1 VADPTPDAAPA
12 ATSDVHPVL
21 EMRRITK
28 HFPGVRALHL
38 VDFRLLPGEV
48 HALMGQ
54 NGAGKS
60 TLVKV
65 LTGVHTPDLG
75 QLLLDGQEIKP
86 QSPLDAQRLGIST
99 VYQEVNLCTN
109 LSVAENILLGREGT
123 SNVAIRWRAM
133 RKKAQALL
141 AELNVHIDV
150 AAPLSSYPLAVQ
162 QMVAIARSLTSEGER
177 SGRAPAKLLILDEP
191 TSSLAEDEVKMLF
204 SVMRR
209 LKAQGMA
216 ILFITHFLDQAF
228 EISDRFTVLRNGQL
242 VGEYPV
248 AALTP
253 MDLIVKM
260 VGKEIAEEVSSRVAR
275 SAQTDAAVQASAVP
289 PGAAPAAA
297 AAAPATTPGTSAEP
311 SEPVFLQARGLGKK
325 GTVRGI
331 DLEVQPGKAIGI
343 TGLLGSGRTE
353 TARLLFG
360 IDRADRGTLAI
371 EGKPVRFTSPLDA
384 IQRGLGFCP
393 EDRKSEGV
401 IADLSIRENIILA
414 LQCKRGI
421 FRSLS
426 RARQDEIARSYIELL
441 GIKAH
446 DADVPIAKLSGGNQ
460 QKALLARWLATD
472 PRMLIL
478 DEPTRGID
486 VGAKVEIMAQVMGL
500 CDNGMAVVF
509 SSSEM
514 AEILQYSDRVVVMR
528 DRTKV
533 GELDAARADER
544 QIFELIAGA

>member
-1 VADPTPDAAPA
+1 MPDGAADRLPGA
-12 ATSDVHPVL
+12 ATEPQPVL

-28 HFPGVRALHL
+28 DFQGVRALAE

-65 LTGVHTPDLG
+65 LTGVHHADAG
-75 QLLLDGQEIKP
+75 QLLLEGREIRP
-86 QSPLDAQRLGIST
+86 QSPLDARRLGIST

-109 LSVAENILLGREGT
+109 LSVAENIFLGAEGT
-123 SNVAIRWRAM
+123 SNLAIRWRAM

-141 AELNVHIDV
+141 AELNIAIDV
-150 AAPLSSYPLAVQ
+150 SAPLSRYPLAIQ
-162 QMVAIARSLTSEGER
+162 QMVAIARSLTTEHEHAGGAR
-177 SGRAPAKLLILDEP
+177 TKLLILDEP
-191 TSSLAEDEVKMLF
+191 TSSLTADEVEMLF

-209 LKAQGMA
+209 LKARGIA

-228 EISDRFTVLRNGQL
+228 AISDRFTVLRNGQL

-248 AALTP
+248 GALSQ

-260 VGKEIAEEVSSRVAR
+260 LGKEIAAAEHGRAAR
-275 SAQTDAAVQASAVP
+275 AAPGDAAP
-289 PGAAPAAA
+289 P
-297 AAAPATTPGTSAEP
+297 
-311 SEPVFLQARGLGKK
+311 FLQARGLGRR
-325 GTVRGI
+325 GSVGGI
-331 DLEVQPGKAIGI
+331 DLDVIPGKAIGI
-343 TGLLGSGRTE
+343 AGLLGSGRTE

-360 IDRADRGTLAI
+360 IDHADAGSLTVDNH
-371 EGKPVRFTSPLDA
+371 PVRLRSPLDA
-384 IQRGLGFCP
+384 IRRRFGFCP
-393 EDRKSEGV
+393 EDRKAEG
-401 IADLSIRENIILA
+401 ILPELSLRENIIIA
-414 LQCKRGI
+414 LQCRRGI
-421 FRSLS
+421 FRGLS
-426 RARQDEIARSYIELL
+426 RARQDEIARSYIALL

-446 DADVPIAKLSGGNQ
+446 DADAPIATLSGGNQ

-514 AEILQYSDRVVVMR
+514 SEILDYSDRVVVLR

-533 GELDAARADER
+533 GELDAASADEQQVFR
-544 QIFELIAGA
+544 LIAGG

>member
-1 VADPTPDAAPA
+1 
-12 ATSDVHPVL
+12 
-21 EMRRITK
+21 
-28 HFPGVRALHL
+28 
-38 VDFRLLPGEV
+38 
-48 HALMGQ
+48 MGQ

-65 LTGVHTPDLG
+65 LTGVHSPDAG
-75 QLLLDGQEIKP
+75 QLLLDGREIRP
-86 QSPLDAQRLGIST
+86 QSPLDAQRLGITT

-109 LSVAENILLGREGT
+109 LSVAENIFLGLEGT
-123 SNVAIRWRAM
+123 SNLAIRWRAM
-133 RKKAQALL
+133 RKKAQVLL
-141 AELNVHIDV
+141 ADLNVHIDV
-150 AAPLSSYPLAVQ
+150 TAPLSSYPLAVQ
-162 QMVAIARSLTSEGER
+162 QMVAIARSLAAQT
-177 SGRAPAKLLILDEP
+177 GRDAEVRTKLLILDEP
-191 TSSLAEDEVKMLF
+191 TSSLAEDEVQMLF
-204 SVMRR
+204 SVIRR
-209 LKAQGMA
+209 LKAQGIA

-228 EISDRFTVLRNGQL
+228 EISDRFTVLRNGQR

-260 VGKEIAEEVSSRVAR
+260 VGKEIAE
-275 SAQTDAAVQASAVP
+275 
-289 PGAAPAAA
+289 AAPSRAARVGQA
-297 AAAPATTPGTSAEP
+297 RAPGPA
-311 SEPVFLQARGLGKK
+311 FLQARGLGKK
-325 GTVRGI
+325 SSVTGI
-331 DLEVQPGKAIGI
+331 DLDVLPGKAVGI
-343 TGLLGSGRTE
+343 AGLLGSGRTE

-360 IDRADRGTLAI
+360 ADRADRGTLAI
-371 EGKPVRFTSPLDA
+371 EGKPVRFASPLDA

-393 EDRKSEGV
+393 EDRKSEGI
-401 IADLSIRENIILA
+401 IAELSIRENIILA

-426 RARQDEIARSYIELL
+426 RARQDEIARSYIALL

-514 AEILQYSDRVVVMR
+514 AEVLQYSDRVVVMR

-533 GELDAARADER
+533 GELDAAAADEH
-544 QIFELIAGA
+544 QVFQLIAGG

>member
-1 VADPTPDAAPA
+1 MSDAPTDESSGTGEPR
-12 ATSDVHPVL
+12 PVL

-28 HFPGVRALHL
+28 DFQGVRALAE
-38 VDFRLLPGEV
+38 VDLRLLPGEV

-65 LTGVHTPDLG
+65 LTGVHQADAG
-75 QLLLDGQEIKP
+75 QLLLDGREIRP

-109 LSVAENILLGREGT
+109 LSVAENIFLGAEGT
-123 SNVAIRWRAM
+123 SNLAIRWREM
-133 RKKAQALL
+133 RRKAQALL
-141 AELNVHIDV
+141 AELNITIDV
-150 AAPLSSYPLAVQ
+150 RAPLSRYPLAIQ
-162 QMVAIARSLTSEGER
+162 QMVAIARSLTAEHEHA
-177 SGRAPAKLLILDEP
+177 GRARTKLLILDEP
-191 TSSLAEDEVKMLF
+191 TSSLTADEVEMLF
-204 SVMRR
+204 LVIRR
-209 LKAQGMA
+209 LKARGIA

-228 EISDRFTVLRNGQL
+228 AISDRFTVLRNGQR

-248 AALTP
+248 AELTQI
-253 MDLIVKM
+253 DLIVKM
-260 VGKEIAEEVSSRVAR
+260 LGKEIAAVSQRAAR
-275 SAQTDAAVQASAVP
+275 
-289 PGAAPAAA
+289 AAPGDA
-297 AAAPATTPGTSAEP
+297 AAAP
-311 SEPVFLQARGLGKK
+311 FLQARGLGRR
-325 GTVRGI
+325 GSVGGI
-331 DLEVQPGKAIGI
+331 DLDVAPGKAIAI

-360 IDRADRGTLAI
+360 IDHADAGTLTI
-371 EGKPVRFTSPLDA
+371 DGKPVRLRSPLDA
-384 IQRGLGFCP
+384 IRRRFGFCP
-393 EDRKSEGV
+393 EDRK
-401 IADLSIRENIILA
+401 ADGILPELSLRENIILA
-414 LQCKRGI
+414 LQCRRGI
-421 FRSLS
+421 FRRLS
-426 RARQDEIARSYIELL
+426 RARQHEIARSYIALL

-446 DADVPIAKLSGGNQ
+446 DADAPIAILSGGNQ

-486 VGAKVEIMAQVMGL
+486 VGGKVEIMAQVMGL

-514 AEILQYSDRVVVMR
+514 PEVLDYADRVVVLR

-533 GELDAARADER
+533 GELDAAGADEH
-544 QIFELIAGA
+544 QVFQLIAGG

>member
-1 VADPTPDAAPA
+1 VSETVDPA
-12 ATSDVHPVL
+12 AGSPGDQPEGRAESAVRPVVEL
-21 EMRRITK
+21 RGITK
-28 HFPGVRALHL
+28 HFQGVRALSG

-65 LTGVHTPDLG
+65 LTGVYRADAG
-75 QLLLDGQEIKP
+75 QLLLDGHAISP
-86 QSPLDAQRLGIST
+86 QSPLEAQRLGIST
-99 VYQEVNLCTN
+99 VYQEVNLCPN
-109 LSVAENILLGREGT
+109 LSVAENILLGIEGT
-123 SNVAIRWRAM
+123 SHWAIRWRAL
-133 RKKAQALL
+133 RRRAHALL
-141 AELNVHIDV
+141 ADLNIHIDV
-150 AAPLSSYPLAVQ
+150 AAPLARYPLAVQ
-162 QMVAIARSLTSEGER
+162 QMVAIARAL
-177 SGRAPAKLLILDEP
+177 APHEQTGKARIKVLILDEP

-209 LKAQGMA
+209 LKAQGIA
-216 ILFITHFLDQAF
+216 ILFITHFLKQAF
-228 EISDRFTVLRNGQL
+228 EISDRFTVLRNGSR

-248 AALTP
+248 AALSP

-260 VGKEIAEEVSSRVAR
+260 VGKEIAAAGPAR
-275 SAQTDAAVQASAVP
+275 AAR
-289 PGAAPAAA
+289 AAPDQTAR
-297 AAAPATTPGTSAEP
+297 AEQP
-311 SEPVFLQARGLGKK
+311 FLRVRGLGKR
-325 GTVRGI
+325 GSVTGI
-331 DLEVQPGKAIGI
+331 DLDVQPGKAIGI
-343 TGLLGSGRTE
+343 AGLLGSGRTE

-360 IDRADRGTLAI
+360 IDHADRGTLAV
-371 EGKPVRFTSPLDA
+371 EGKPVRFGSPLEA
-384 IQRGLGFCP
+384 IQHGLGFCP
-393 EDRKSEGV
+393 EDRKAEG
-401 IADLSIRENIILA
+401 ILGELSLRENIILA
-414 LQCKRGI
+414 LQCKRGL

-426 RARQDEIARSYIELL
+426 RARQDEIARQYIALL
-441 GIKAH
+441 GIKAR
-446 DADVPIAKLSGGNQ
+446 DADVPIATLSGGNQ

-514 AEILQYSDRVVVMR
+514 TEVLDYADRVVVMR

-533 GELDAARADER
+533 GELDAAAADEH
-544 QIFELIAGA
+544 QVFQLIAGG

>member
-1 VADPTPDAAPA
+1 MPEAMPA
-12 ATSDVHPVL
+12 AKVDARPVL
-21 EMRRITK
+21 EMRGITK
-28 HFPGVRALHL
+28 QFPGVRALSA

-65 LTGVHTPDLG
+65 MTGVHPPDAG
-75 QLLLDGQEIKP
+75 QLLLDGQEIRP

-99 VYQEVNLCTN
+99 VYQEVNLCPN
-109 LSVAENILLGREGT
+109 LSVAENICLGREGT
-123 SNVAIRWRAM
+123 SNLAIRWRAM
-133 RKKAQALL
+133 RQRAEALL
-141 AELNVHIDV
+141 DELNIHIDV
-150 AAPLSSYPLAVQ
+150 RAPLSSYPLAVQ
-162 QMVAIARSLTSEGER
+162 QMVAIARSLTAQSAHGAQVR
-177 SGRAPAKLLILDEP
+177 TKLLILDEP
-191 TSSLAEDEVKMLF
+191 TSSLAQDEVKMLF
-204 SVMRR
+204 SVIRR
-209 LKAQGMA
+209 LKAQGIA
-216 ILFITHFLDQAF
+216 IVFISHFLDQAF
-228 EISDRFTVLRNGQL
+228 EISDRFTVLRNGQR

-248 AALTP
+248 AELSP

-260 VGKEIAEEVSSRVAR
+260 VGKEIAEVGNPRTAR
-275 SAQTDAAVQASAVP
+275 SATSTARP
-289 PGAAPAAA
+289 TGPA
-297 AAAPATTPGTSAEP
+297 
-311 SEPVFLQARGLGKK
+311 FLTARALGKASSVT
-325 GTVRGI
+325 GL
-331 DLEVQPGKAIGI
+331 DLDVVPGKAIGI
-343 TGLLGSGRTE
+343 AGLLGSGRTE

-360 IDRADRGTLAI
+360 IDRADHGSLEI

-384 IQRGLGFCP
+384 IQRGLGYCP
-393 EDRKSEGV
+393 EDRKSEGI
-401 IADLSIRENIILA
+401 IAELSIRENIILA

-426 RARQDEIARSYIELL
+426 RARQDEIAGSYISLL

-486 VGAKVEIMAQVMGL
+486 VGGKVEIMAQVMAL

-509 SSSEM
+509 CSSEM
-514 AEILQYSDRVVVMR
+514 NEILHYSDRVVVLR
-528 DRTKV
+528 NRAKV
-533 GELDAARADER
+533 GELDAAVADEH
-544 QIFELIAGA
+544 QVFQLIAGG

>member
-1 VADPTPDAAPA
+1 VR
-12 ATSDVHPVL
+12 PVVEL
-21 EMRRITK
+21 RGITK
-28 HFPGVRALHL
+28 HFQGVRALSG

-65 LTGVHTPDLG
+65 LTGVHRADAG
-75 QLLLDGQEIKP
+75 QLLLDGQEISP
-86 QSPLDAQRLGIST
+86 QSPLDAQQLGIST
-99 VYQEVNLCTN
+99 VYQEVNLCPN
-109 LSVAENILLGREGT
+109 LSVAENILLGIEGT
-123 SNVAIRWRAM
+123 SHWAIRWRAL
-133 RKKAQALL
+133 RRRAHALL
-141 AELNVHIDV
+141 AELNIHIDV
-150 AAPLSSYPLAVQ
+150 AAPLARYPLAVQ
-162 QMVAIARSLTSEGER
+162 QMVAIARALAPQHER
-177 SGRAPAKLLILDEP
+177 TGRSRIKLLILDEP

-209 LKAQGMA
+209 LKAQGIA

-228 EISDRFTVLRNGQL
+228 EISDRFTVLRNGSL

-248 AALTP
+248 AALSP

-260 VGKEIAEEVSSRVAR
+260 VGKEIAAAGSAR
-275 SAQTDAAVQASAVP
+275 AAR
-289 PGAAPAAA
+289 AAPGNA
-297 AAAPATTPGTSAEP
+297 AAAPP
-311 SEPVFLQARGLGKK
+311 FLQARDLGKR
-325 GTVRGI
+325 GSVTGI
-331 DLEVQPGKAIGI
+331 DLDVLPGRAVGI
-343 TGLLGSGRTE
+343 AGLLGSGRTE

-360 IDRADRGTLAI
+360 IDHADRGTLSV
-371 EGKPVRFTSPLDA
+371 EGAPVRFGSPLEA

-393 EDRKSEGV
+393 EDRKAEG
-401 IADLSIRENIILA
+401 ILGELSLRENIILA
-414 LQCKRGI
+414 LQCKRGL

-426 RARQDEIARSYIELL
+426 RARQDEIARQYIALL
-441 GIKAH
+441 GIKAR
-446 DADVPIAKLSGGNQ
+446 DADVPIATLSGGNQ

-514 AEILQYSDRVVVMR
+514 SEVLDYADRVVVMR

-533 GELDAARADER
+533 GELDAAAADE
-544 QIFELIAGA
+544 QQVFQLIAGG

>member
-1 VADPTPDAAPA
+1 
-12 ATSDVHPVL
+12 
-21 EMRRITK
+21 
-28 HFPGVRALHL
+28 
-38 VDFRLLPGEV
+38 V

-65 LTGVHTPDLG
+65 LTGVHQADAG
-75 QLLLDGQEIKP
+75 QLLLDGHEIKP

-123 SNVAIRWRAM
+123 SNFAIRWRDM
-133 RKKAQALL
+133 QRKAEALL
-141 AELNVHIDV
+141 GELNVHIDV
-150 AAPLSSYPLAVQ
+150 DAPLARYPLAVQ
-162 QMVAIARSLTSEGER
+162 QMVAIARSLSAEHGGART
-177 SGRAPAKLLILDEP
+177 KVLILDEP

-204 SVMRR
+204 SVIRR
-209 LKAQGMA
+209 LKTQGIA
-216 ILFITHFLDQAF
+216 ILFISHFLDQAF
-228 EISDRFTVLRNGQL
+228 EVADRFTVLRNGSL

-260 VGKEIAEEVSSRVAR
+260 VGKEIATSGQAR
-275 SAQTDAAVQASAVP
+275 AARAA
-289 PGAAPAAA
+289 PGAA
-297 AAAPATTPGTSAEP
+297 ATP
-311 SEPVFLQARGLGKK
+311 FLQARGLGRR
-325 GTVRGI
+325 GSVTGI
-331 DLEVQPGKAIGI
+331 DLEAAPGKAVGLA
-343 TGLLGSGRTE
+343 GLLGSGRTE

-360 IDRADRGTLAI
+360 IDRSDQGTLTV
-371 EGKPVRFTSPLDA
+371 EGKPVRFGAPLEA

-393 EDRKSEGV
+393 EDRKAEGV
-401 IADLSIRENIILA
+401 LGELSLRENIVIA
-414 LQCKRGI
+414 LQCKRGV

-446 DADVPIAKLSGGNQ
+446 TADVPIATLSGGNQ

-472 PRMLIL
+472 PRLLIL

-514 AEILQYSDRVVVMR
+514 TEVLDYSDRVVVMR

-533 GELDAARADER
+533 GELDAASADE
-544 QIFELIAGA
+544 QQVFQLIAGG

>member
-1 VADPTPDAAPA
+1 VPDTTAEPLPGGSAAE
-12 ATSDVHPVL
+12 VRPVV
-21 EMRRITK
+21 EMRQVTK
-28 HFPGVRALHL
+28 HFQGVRALDA

-65 LTGVHTPDLG
+65 LTGVHNADAG
-75 QLLLDGQEIKP
+75 QLLLDGHEIKP

-109 LSVAENILLGREGT
+109 LSVAENVLLGREGT
-123 SNVAIRWRAM
+123 SNFAIRWRDM
-133 RKKAQALL
+133 RRKARALL
-141 AELNVHIDV
+141 SELNIHIDV
-150 AAPLSSYPLAVQ
+150 DAPLARYPLAVQ
-162 QMVAIARSLTSEGER
+162 QMVAIARSLSAEHGGART
-177 SGRAPAKLLILDEP
+177 KVLILDEP

-204 SVMRR
+204 SVIRR
-209 LKAQGMA
+209 LKAQGIA
-216 ILFITHFLDQAF
+216 ILFISHFLDQAF
-228 EISDRFTVLRNGQL
+228 EVADRFTVLRNGSL

-248 AALTP
+248 AALKP
-253 MDLIVKM
+253 IDLIVKM
-260 VGKEIAEEVSSRVAR
+260 VGKEIATS
-275 SAQTDAAVQASAVP
+275 
-289 PGAAPAAA
+289 GAARAARANAGKA
-297 AAAPATTPGTSAEP
+297 AAAP
-311 SEPVFLQARGLGKK
+311 FLQARGLGRR
-325 GTVRGI
+325 GSVAGI
-331 DLEVQPGKAIGI
+331 DLEASPGKAVGLA
-343 TGLLGSGRTE
+343 GLLGSGRTE

-360 IDRADRGTLAI
+360 IDRIDQGTLSV
-371 EGKPVRFTSPLDA
+371 EGKPVRFGAPLQA
-384 IQRGLGFCP
+384 IQHGLGFCP
-393 EDRKSEGV
+393 EDRKAEGV
-401 IADLSIRENIILA
+401 LGELSLRENIVIA
-414 LQCKRGI
+414 LQCKRGV

-446 DADVPIAKLSGGNQ
+446 TADVPIATLSGGNQ

-472 PRMLIL
+472 PRLLIL

-514 AEILQYSDRVVVMR
+514 TEVLDYSDRVVVMR

-533 GELDAARADER
+533 GELDAAGADEH
-544 QIFELIAGA
+544 QVFQLIAGG

>member
-1 VADPTPDAAPA
+1 MAD
-12 ATSDVHPVL
+12 ATDEVRPVL
-21 EMRRITK
+21 ELRGITK
-28 HFPGVRALHL
+28 QFPGVRALSG
-38 VDFRLLPGEV
+38 VDLRLLPGEV

-65 LTGVHTPDLG
+65 LTGVHPPDAG
-75 QLLLDGQEIKP
+75 QLLLDGREIRP

-109 LSVAENILLGREGT
+109 LSVAENIFLGSAGT
-123 SNVAIRWRAM
+123 SNFAIRWRAM

-141 AELNVHIDV
+141 ADLNVHIDV
-150 AAPLSSYPLAVQ
+150 TAPLASYPLAVQ
-162 QMVAIARSLTSEGER
+162 QMVAIARSLTAQSERDAEVR
-177 SGRAPAKLLILDEP
+177 TKLLILDEP

-204 SVMRR
+204 TVIRR
-209 LKAQGMA
+209 LKAQGIA

-228 EISDRFTVLRNGQL
+228 EISDRFTVLRNGQR

-248 AALTP
+248 GALTP

-260 VGKEIAEEVSSRVAR
+260 VGKEIAEAAPSRAAR
-275 SAQTDAAVQASAVP
+275 I
-289 PGAAPAAA
+289 APAAA
-297 AAAPATTPGTSAEP
+297 PGPA
-311 SEPVFLQARGLGKK
+311 FLQARGLGKK
-325 GTVRGI
+325 ASVTGI
-331 DLEVQPGKAIGI
+331 DLEVLPGKAVGI
-343 TGLLGSGRTE
+343 AGLLGSGRTE

-360 IDRADRGTLAI
+360 ADRADRGTLEI
-371 EGKPVRFTSPLDA
+371 EGAAVRFASPLDA

-393 EDRKSEGV
+393 EDRKSEGI
-401 IADLSIRENIILA
+401 IAELSIRENIILA

-426 RARQDEIARSYIELL
+426 RARQDEIARSYIALL

-514 AEILQYSDRVVVMR
+514 AEVLQYSDRVVVMR
-528 DRTKV
+528 DRTVV
-533 GELDAARADER
+533 GELDAAAADEH
-544 QIFELIAGA
+544 QVFQLIAGG

>member
-1 VADPTPDAAPA
+1 MTDATADRLPEDRSAAELR
-12 ATSDVHPVL
+12 PVV
-21 EMRRITK
+21 EMRQVTK
-28 HFPGVRALHL
+28 NFQGVRALHA

-65 LTGVHTPDLG
+65 LTGVHQADAG
-75 QLLLDGQEIKP
+75 QVLLDGHEIKP

-123 SNVAIRWRAM
+123 SNVAIRWRDM
-133 RKKAQALL
+133 HRKAEALL
-141 AELNVHIDV
+141 GELNVHIDV
-150 AAPLSSYPLAVQ
+150 EAPLARYPLAVQ
-162 QMVAIARSLTSEGER
+162 QMVAIARSLAARPEHG
-177 SGRAPAKLLILDEP
+177 GRTRTRVLILDEP

-204 SVMRR
+204 SVIRR
-209 LKAQGMA
+209 LKAQGIA
-216 ILFITHFLDQAF
+216 ILFISHFLDQAF
-228 EISDRFTVLRNGQL
+228 EVADRFTVLRNGSL

-253 MDLIVKM
+253 MGLIVKM
-260 VGKEIAEEVSSRVAR
+260 VGREITTGGPAR
-275 SAQTDAAVQASAVP
+275 AARANAGKADAA
-289 PGAAPAAA
+289 
-297 AAAPATTPGTSAEP
+297 
-311 SEPVFLQARGLGKK
+311 PVLQARGLGKR
-325 GTVRGI
+325 GSVVGI
-331 DLEVQPGKAIGI
+331 DLDAVPGKAVALA
-343 TGLLGSGRTE
+343 GLLGSGRTE

-360 IDRADRGTLAI
+360 IDRSDQGTLAI
-371 EGKPVRFTSPLDA
+371 EGKPVRFSAPIEA

-393 EDRKSEGV
+393 EDRKAEGTLGE
-401 IADLSIRENIILA
+401 LSLRENIVIA

-446 DADVPIAKLSGGNQ
+446 TADVPIATLSGGNQ

-472 PRMLIL
+472 PRLLIL

-514 AEILQYSDRVVVMR
+514 TEVLAYSDRVVVMR
-528 DRTKV
+528 DRAKV
-533 GELDAARADER
+533 GELDAAGADE
-544 QIFELIAGA
+544 QQVFQLIAGG